1 MAFQCPIDINDEIAD
16 VSVVVDE
23 LNVNIRRVRALIQDI
38 NNATDCEAIKLKLKL
53 TGDELDELLDDLKEE
68 AKDIAKKFLPRIS
81 LPAPTPTSILGWV
94 KKNVLGD
101 VMPQINAYIKMLQTA
116 SELVGAISE
125 LAQTAQNILPKLE
138 ECALAI
144 VNEQLANAG
153 IPITAQDLLSG
164 NFSSVQN
171 FAESI
176 ILAELDK
183 LTTEISDEISK
194 ALCNT
199 GLAADLVAITDAI
212 QATRDFIRQVDLLKD
227 SVDSAINS
235 TLQDLGAAGD
245 SIANVTGVP
254 FTVDTSN
261 ITNFNASIQNGALDA
276 TTAAAETLLAKAP
289 PTNTA
294 LPAITGSAIV
304 GATLTVSTGT
314 WTGDD
319 ITYEYLWY
327 RGDEPIWSATTNTY
341 ILTDADLG
349 SAIKCQVQGQN
360 NVGAQTVVSA
370 STATVT
376 SNPPTASVDPV
387 ITGTAA
393 IGQVLTAS
401 SGTWAGSPTITYQW
415 QWAHISANIYGAN
428 TNNYTIVSEDLGRSL
443 TCIVTATSNSGI
455 TQKRI
460 TPTAPVTGTLTITG
474 DITATGNVT
483 AFNVNATN
491 EVYGNSDGTVV
502 RLVTHY
508 HANNN
513 TSPPYGYPTSP

>member
-23 LNVNIRRVRALIQDI
+23 LNVNIKRVRALIQDI

-68 AKDIAKKFLPRIS
+68 AKDIAKKYLPRVS
-81 LPAPTPTSILGWV
+81 LPAPTPTSILGWI

-125 LAQTAQNILPKLE
+125 LAQTAQNIIPKLE
-138 ECALAI
+138 ECALSI

-153 IPITAQDLLSG
+153 IPLTAEDLLSG
-164 NFSSVQN
+164 NFSGIQN
-171 FAESI
+171 LAESI
-176 ILAELDK
+176 IQAELDK
-183 LTTEISDEISK
+183 ITTEISDEISK

-199 GLAADLVAITDAI
+199 GLAADLIAITDAI
-212 QATRDFIRQVDLLKD
+212 QSTKDFINQVGLLKD
-227 SVDSAINS
+227 SVESAIDN

-245 SIANVTGVP
+245 SIATVTGVP
-254 FTVDTSN
+254 FAVDTSN
-261 ITNFNASIQNGALDA
+261 ITNFNASIQSGALDA

-294 LPAITGSAIV
+294 LPVITGNTVV
-304 GATLTVSTGT
+304 GSTLTVSNGT

-327 RGDEPIWSATTNTY
+327 RGEDPIWAATSNTY
-341 ILTDADLG
+341 VLVDADEG
-349 SAIKCQVQGQN
+349 STIKCQVQGQN
-360 NVGAQTVVSA
+360 DVGAQTVVSA
-370 STATVT
+370 STATIT
-376 SNPPTASVDPV
+376 SNPPTASIDPV
-387 ITGTAA
+387 ITGSANV
-393 IGQVLTAS
+393 GQVLTAS
-401 SGTWAGSPTITYQW
+401 SGTWDGTPTITYQW

-428 TNNYTIVSEDLGRSL
+428 TNNYTIVAEDQGRSL
-443 TCIVTATSNSGI
+443 TCIVTATSDSGI

-460 TPTAPVTGTLTITG
+460 TPTAPVT
-474 DITATGNVT
+474 
-483 AFNVNATN
+483 
-491 EVYGNSDGTVV
+491 
-502 RLVTHY
+502 
-508 HANNN
+508 
-513 TSPPYGYPTSP
+513 